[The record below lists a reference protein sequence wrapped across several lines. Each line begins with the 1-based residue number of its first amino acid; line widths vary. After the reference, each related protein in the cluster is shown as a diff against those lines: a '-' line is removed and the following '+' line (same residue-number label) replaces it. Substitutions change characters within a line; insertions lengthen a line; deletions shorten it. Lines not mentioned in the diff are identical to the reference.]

1 MSVAE
6 QDERLVLP
14 GTLVS
19 AYMRLC
25 GKTDEELQKVE
36 LHHIR
41 PSDPRVLSSL
51 YRDRLVNE
59 AYIARHRSGK
69 ALWSAYT
76 KPKPP
81 LQCMSVRRLP
91 LVSRLF
97 SSVLSYLEH
106 QKPGTTMD
114 ELLKTKART
123 RRHKSASTCKA
134 SSSALP
140 VQGSGK

>member
-1 MSVAE
+1 MPNPRVFYPYGYSVANPR
-6 QDERLVLP
+6 QNPYPWCGYGFLVGMGTGMLP
-14 GTLVS
+14 IPGGLPVPCPN
-19 AYMRLC
+19 RN
-25 GKTDEELQKVE
+25 
-36 LHHIR
+36 
-41 PSDPRVLSSL
+41 
-51 YRDRLVNE
+51 RLVNE

-91 LVSRLF
+91 LVSPLF

-114 ELLKTKART
+114 EPLKTKART